1 MRLTISISLFISLLI
16 SPFLASAAQI
26 APPPDLAVKAYLL
39 EDFNSGSIIAS
50 SKKDERIEPAS
61 LTKIM
66 TAYITFDAIHHRHL
80 KRDQTLLVSE
90 KAWKTEG
97 SKMFIEPN
105 TPVTVDELLHGMI
118 IQSGNDASI
127 TLAMGVAG
135 TEEQFA
141 EMMNKQAVKLGLTNT
156 HFMNAT
162 GLPDKNHYTTANDL
176 AILATALIRDFP
188 QEYKRLYSVKEYTY
202 PTPTPTPDKI
212 ACKLARAKQKL
223 LCDKADTQPK
233 ILGCISIGAEVTKSC
248 YSGGITQ
255 PNRNRL
261 LWLDP
266 TVDGMKTGHT
276 DTAGYCLIASSKRDN
291 FRLVSVVL
299 GADTEA
305 MRISESQK
313 LLNYGFQFYE
323 STLVYKQSKTIN
335 ILRVYKGQN
344 KTVAAT
350 VAKDYYLT
358 LPKGDYARLKVSM
371 VSQRPLIAPIKAGQ
385 EIGKISFTLD
395 GKIIN
400 EQKLVA
406 ATAIDEAGFFGRML
420 DSIRLLVK

>member
-1 MRLTISISLFISLLI
+1 MRLPFCITLFISLLML
-16 SPFLASAAQI
+16 PFLGWAAQI
-26 APPPDLAVKAYLL
+26 APPPALAIKAYLL

-66 TAYITFDAIHHRHL
+66 TAYITFDAIRHGHL
-80 KRDQTLLVSE
+80 KLGQTLPVSE

-127 TLAMGVAG
+127 TLAIGVAG

-141 EMMNKQAVKLGLTNT
+141 EMMNKQALKLGLTKT
-156 HFMNAT
+156 HFINAT

-176 AILATALIRDFP
+176 AILASALIRDFP

-202 PTPTPTPDKI
+202 NK
-212 ACKLARAKQKL
+212 
-223 LCDKADTQPK
+223 
-233 ILGCISIGAEVTKSC
+233 
-248 YSGGITQ
+248 ITQ

-261 LWLDP
+261 LWQDP

-291 FRLVSVVL
+291 FRLISVVL

-323 STLVYKQSKTIN
+323 STLVYKQSQTIN
-335 ILRVYKGQN
+335 TLRVFKGQN

-358 LPKGDYARLKVSM
+358 LPKGDYASLKVSM
-371 VSQRPLIAPIKAGQ
+371 VSQKPLIAPIKAGQ

-406 ATAIDEAGFFGRML
+406 AAAVDESGLFGRML
-420 DSIRLLVK
+420 DSIRLLVQ